1 MDEEHFAE
9 VGLRLTPRFRREL
22 RLTKFIL
29 YISSTSKAGICRVG
43 TNSLDLYM
51 HYHLNTSLAF
61 DEGS

>member
-29 YISSTSKAGICRVG
+29 YISSTSKTGNCRVG
-43 TNSLDLYM
+43 ANNLDSYM
-51 HYHLNTSLAF
+51 HLALSSKYF
-61 DEGS
+61 IGIR